1 MRITKKEER
10 IKVGFLSAAL
20 SKHVTAIVLNSF
32 FEHFDQAKFDVI
44 VYAVNPDHQCPNY
57 QKISKSAE
65 NLIEF
70 NSQSDE
76 EMVDVIKKHSLDV
89 LVDLDGFVGAK
100 RRGVFSQKP
109 APIQIAWMGTPATAG
124 APWIDYVLIDNIIAP
139 KELEYQYTEKILRM
153 PHSYFFNSMSS
164 LKRSVKDRAYWN
176 LPEGKFVF
184 ASFNISWKIDKET
197 FLAWCEILKKVE
209 NSILWLFL
217 EDEQAITNIKDTL
230 EENGVDS
237 NRLHCTGRVQN
248 DIHLARFDH
257 ADLMLDSFICGAHT
271 TCTEALYA
279 ELPVLTKI
287 GTTFHGRVAASII
300 KAADM
305 EDCITN
311 SKDEYIERAIEIA
324 TKDGELERLK
334 NHLKENKDELPLF
347 DQKRWVRDFEEIL
360 IHILEK

>member
-1 MRITKKEER
+1 
-10 IKVGFLSAAL
+10 
-20 SKHVTAIVLNSF
+20 
-32 FEHFDQAKFDVI
+32 
-44 VYAVNPDHQCPNY
+44 
-57 QKISKSAE
+57 
-65 NLIEF
+65 
-70 NSQSDE
+70 
-76 EMVDVIKKHSLDV
+76 
-89 LVDLDGFVGAK
+89 
-100 RRGVFSQKP
+100 
-109 APIQIAWMGTPATAG
+109 
-124 APWIDYVLIDNIIAP
+124 
-139 KELEYQYTEKILRM
+139 
-153 PHSYFFNSMSS
+153 MSS